1 VKIRYRVIAQWL
13 ITGAVFFAVAWI
25 AFHLR

>member
-1 VKIRYRVIAQWL
+1 VRIHYRVFVQWL
-13 ITGAVFFAVAWI
+13 ITGAVVFAVAWI

>member
-1 VKIRYRVIAQWL
+1 MTPPARMVVRWL
-13 ITGAVFFAVAWI
+13 ALAAVMLAVAWI